1 MPICFAQVNEELT
14 IKKVLVDDKT
24 KRHFES
30 LGIVPNNKITLV
42 SVNAGNVIVI
52 VKGVR
57 LALNK
62 DLASRILAA

>member
-1 MPICFAQVNEELT
+1 MPINIAPLNEELT

-30 LGIVPNNKITLV
+30 LGIVANGKIMVV
-42 SVNAGNVIVI
+42 SVNGGNTIVV

-57 LALNK
+57 LGLNRE
-62 DLASRILAA
+62 LASKILVA